1 MEHQSMRGV
10 IFTPV
15 VGEKF
20 RAVVGRHA
28 ELVVAGS
35 RDEAVAAART
45 ADLLVIDG
53 TSYDAALAGALL
65 ADKGRLRWVQ
75 LVSMG
80 YDGLTRHG
88 VPVGVVVTNVG
99 GLYAPAVAEHAIA
112 LLLTLTRRL
121 IHSAANTA
129 GRTHDGSQA
138 RHLRTLQGSTIALI
152 GCGRIGREIAVRL
165 KPFGARLIGLA
176 RTARTDPAIGDIRP
190 IADLYDALGEVDGAI
205 LALPLTPDTRN
216 LLSDAALA
224 ACKPGLWL
232 VNVARG
238 EVVDTVALA
247 AALRD
252 GRVGGAALDVTEPE
266 PLPSDSELWSCPNLL
281 VTPHVGGAGLA
292 RAPERVAELV
302 VENIRRFRNGE
313 ALEHVVI
320 P

>member
-1 MEHQSMRGV
+1 
-10 IFTPV
+10 V

-20 RAVVGRHA
+20 QTLVGSHA
-28 ELVVAGS
+28 ELVVARD
-35 RDEAVAAART
+35 RDEAVAAARD

-53 TSYDAALAGALL
+53 TSYDAVLARALIV
-65 ADKGRLRWVQ
+65 DKGQLRWVQ

-88 VPVGVVVTNVG
+88 VPAGVVVTNVG

-112 LLLTLTRRL
+112 LLLSLSRRL
-121 IHSAANTA
+121 LDSAVNTER
-129 GRTHDGSQA
+129 RTHDRSQT
-138 RHLRTLQGSTIALI
+138 RHLRTLQASTIALI

-165 KPFGARLIGLA
+165 QPFGARLIGVA
-176 RTARTDPAIGDIRP
+176 RTARTDPALGEIRP
-190 IADLYDALGEVDGAI
+190 ITELHEVLGAADGAM
-205 LALPLTPDTRN
+205 LALPLTPDSRN
-216 LLSDAALA
+216 LFSAAAFA
-224 ACKPGLWL
+224 ACRPGLWL

-238 EVVDTVALA
+238 EIVDTAALA

-281 VTPHVGGAGLA
+281 VTPHVGGAGIA

-302 VENIRRFRNGE
+302 VENIRRFRSGE
-313 ALEHVVI
+313 MLQHVVM